1 MKFKIIL
8 TLLFLSSFNAF
19 SQSVSLKEFYAVIRR
34 IPIEK
39 NKSVTYYLEKNSED
53 KNIQLLKEQGQ
64 LQQTNK
70 PYKNVILYIFIIALA
85 VLLILV
91 GFSFCRYCIK
101 CKKDKE
107 LKAKQDEID
116 RQNIQLKHLGDEKEW
131 LIKEIHHRVKN
142 NLQIVISL
150 LNTQSAYLQNEDA
163 LQAIQNSQH
172 RMHAMSIIHQ
182 KLYQTENLSGIDMS
196 WYIQELVNYLKDSFD
211 TENKIKFNLEIQ
223 PIELDI
229 AQAIPLGLIMNEAI
243 TNAIKYAFP
252 DRKGIIDIE
261 LKEIAN
267 LKNKLS
273 IADNGVGLQ
282 PEFHNLERDSLG
294 MSLMMGLTEQ
304 LDGIFKIN
312 SERGVLITI
321 EFTKKEAEI

>member
-1 MKFKIIL
+1 MKLKIIL
-8 TLLFLSSFNAF
+8 TLLFLNSFIAF
-19 SQSVSLKEFYAVIRR
+19 SRPDSLEEFYGVMQTAFL
-34 IPIEK
+34 EK
-39 NKSVTYYLEKNSED
+39 NKSVKYYFEINSND
-53 KNIQLLKEQGQ
+53 RSTQLLKLQEQF
-64 LQQTNK
+64 LQIKSSNS
-70 PYKNVILYIFIIALA
+70 NALWYIFIIALA
-85 VLLILV
+85 LLLILG

-101 CKKDKE
+101 CKRDKE

-116 RQNIQLKHLGDEKEW
+116 RQNIQLKQLGNEKEW

-150 LNTQSAYLQNEDA
+150 LNTQSAYLKNEDA

-196 WYIQELVNYLKDSFD
+196 WYIKELVNYLKISFD
-211 TENKIKFNLEIQ
+211 TENKIEFNLEVE
-223 PIELDI
+223 PIELNL
-229 AQAIPLGLIMNEAI
+229 AQAVPLGLIMNEAI

-252 DRKGIIDIE
+252 DGKGIIDIE
-261 LKEIAN
+261 LKEISN
-267 LKNKLS
+267 LKNRLS
-273 IADNGVGLQ
+273 ILDNGIGLQ

-304 LDGIFKIN
+304 LDGVFEIN